1 MLVARSA
8 LFIAAFAVAGP
19 AGAELLAHKDLS
31 LATALTIATTASEA
45 CKGQGYRVS
54 VAVVG
59 RNNEVIVQLRGDE
72 ASPHTYE
79 NSFRK
84 AYTARTFRQPSG
96 EIANRYKQDAA
107 YFAVHLSNIIPA
119 GRAADQDR
127 RGDDWRG
134 RGVRG
139 AWRRQGRG
147 LRQGRHRQGCRPAE
161 VSVSGPHHGPAAC

>member
-8 LFIAAFAVAGP
+8 LFIGAFAVAAP

-84 AYTARTFRQPSG
+84 ALTGRPFRQPPG

-107 YFAVHLSNIIPA
+107 
-119 GRAADQDR
+119 
-127 RGDDWRG
+127 
-134 RGVRG
+134 
-139 AWRRQGRG
+139 
-147 LRQGRHRQGCRPAE
+147 
-161 VSVSGPHHGPAAC
+161 

>member
-8 LFIAAFAVAGP
+8 LFIGAFAVAAP

-31 LATALTIATTASEA
+31 LATALTIATTASDT

-96 EIANRYKQDAA
+96 EIANRYKQDPAF
-107 YFAVHLSNIIPA
+107 FAVHLNNVIPA
-119 GRAADQDR
+119 QGALPIKIGEETIGAVGVSGAPGGDKDEACAKAGIDKVADQ
-127 RGDDWRG
+127 
-134 RGVRG
+134 
-139 AWRRQGRG
+139 
-147 LRQGRHRQGCRPAE
+147 LK
-161 VSVSGPHHGPAAC
+161 